1 MLTKH
6 LAQCLVC
13 RWCSG
18 GRSHTAVTLT
28 LLVVATSLSS
38 WELRG
43 WGCYVSEWPD
53 VVKFSR
59 SLLIQLLPQAVGTS
73 VLCL

>member
-18 GRSHTAVTLT
+18 GRNTAVTLT
-28 LLVVATSLSS
+28 LLVVTTSPSS

-43 WGCYVSEWPD
+43 WGCHVSEWPD
-53 VVKFSR
+53 VAKFSR